1 MGNSDVLK
9 KSPGFKKISAN
20 TVIVREGVS
29 NNEKMY
35 IILSG
40 GARVYKDFK
49 KPGEVLISELTAG
62 DFFGEMSLFLG
73 KPQSATVVAS
83 SDMMV
88 AELTKESALFF
99 FEKAPA
105 ATFRIIRILCKRID
119 DLNNT
124 CAVLNSRLP
133 PEHREIV
140 DKPSIQPSTPPE
152 PETVPEPAVATESA
166 VAPKLVTTPA
176 SVETVRTDFF
186 PVGHKS
192 YILPDVENDKSILFG
207 KPFDCPICR
216 ENFIFPIARRYKLRK
231 ESTGYDTRTIYKG
244 INLTHYYAIS
254 CPKCMFSSAS
264 SVFEKASN
272 KKAAE
277 IINKG
282 KELKQFINLSSSA
295 VDADSIF
302 MRLYLALEFMP
313 LGFRDATP
321 YIAPLWLNISWLYHD
336 CGDEPMEKYA
346 IEQALAA
353 HNKVYTDV
361 ALDSRNLQKVCMII
375 GELSYKIGDV
385 TNARKYFFE
394 ARSIKDG
401 LAEFSNMADDRLDD
415 LKNNTYS
422 A

>member
-40 GARVYKDFK
+40 SARIYKDFK
-49 KPGEVLISELTAG
+49 KPGEVLISELTPG

-73 KPQSATVVAS
+73 KARSATVVAS

-88 AELTKESALFF
+88 AELTKESALYF

-119 DLNNT
+119 DLKNT

-133 PEHREIV
+133 PDQGEII
-140 DKPSIQPSTPPE
+140 DTPPIQPAIPQ
-152 PETVPEPAVATESA
+152 EPAVDPEPVTIP
-166 VAPKLVTTPA
+166 APVEIA
-176 SVETVRTDFF
+176 STDFF
-186 PVGHKS
+186 PAGHKN
-192 YILPDVENDKSILFG
+192 YVLPDAENDKSILFG

-244 INLTHYYAIS
+244 INLTHYYAVS
-254 CPKCMFSSAS
+254 CPKCMFSSLS

-282 KELKQFINLSSSA
+282 KELKQFVNLSSNA

-302 MRLYLALEFMP
+302 VRLYLALRFMP

-321 YIAPLWLNISWLYHD
+321 YIASLWLNISWLYRD

-375 GELSYKIGDV
+375 GELSYKISDAA
-385 TNARKYFFE
+385 NARKYFFE
-394 ARSIKDG
+394 ARSIKEG
-401 LAEFSNMADDRLDD
+401 LAEFSNMADDRLND
-415 LKNNTYS
+415 LKNKT
-422 A
+422 

>member
-9 KSPGFKKISAN
+9 KSPGIKKISAN

-40 GARVYKDFK
+40 NARVYKDFK
-49 KPGEVLISELTAG
+49 KPGEILISELTPG

-73 KPQSATVVAS
+73 KARSATVVAS
-83 SDMMV
+83 SDMMI
-88 AELTKESALFF
+88 AELTNESALYF
-99 FEKAPA
+99 FEKAPV
-105 ATFRIIRILCKRID
+105 ATFQIIRILCKRID
-119 DLNNT
+119 DLKNT

-133 PEHREIV
+133 LEHREIV
-140 DKPSIQPSTPPE
+140 DKPSIKPILPPE
-152 PETVPEPAVATESA
+152 PEQTTVPVPSIVPEPATISA
-166 VAPKLVTTPA
+166 P
-176 SVETVRTDFF
+176 VETASNDFF
-186 PVGHKS
+186 PVGHKN
-192 YILPDVENDKSILFG
+192 YVLPDAENDKSILFG

-254 CPKCMFSSAS
+254 CPKCMFSSVS

-282 KELKQFINLSSSA
+282 KELKQFINLSTSA

-302 MRLYLALEFMP
+302 VRLYLALGFMP

-321 YIAPLWLNISWLYHD
+321 YIAPLWLNISWMYRD
-336 CGDEPMEKYA
+336 CGDELMEKYA
-346 IEQALAA
+346 IEQALDA
-353 HNKVYTDV
+353 HKKVYTDV
-361 ALDSRNLQKVCMII
+361 DLDSRNLQKVCMII

-385 TNARKYFFE
+385 TNARKYFF
-394 ARSIKDG
+394 
-401 LAEFSNMADDRLDD
+401 
-415 LKNNTYS
+415 
-422 A
+422 